1 MDCWDSYALI
11 FTKTTKWR
19 GNWPIIELAAQKT
32 GLSGAFIS
40 LFRLPVDNFAS
51 GSKLF
56 NLFLLTSYELFKI
69 QQADAIRPLKI
80 ATILNLSSG

>member
-32 GLSGAFIS
+32 GLSGAFIN

-51 GSKLF
+51 GSIDLF
-56 NLFLLTSYELFKI
+56 YFDE
-69 QQADAIRPLKI
+69 
-80 ATILNLSSG
+80 SGFTLEPCVPYA